1 MTVKVGEAW
10 GAPALG
16 LGRALSEGGRE
27 DGVDRVGRHCFPHI
41 ESALLLPIEMDTLS
55 PAPAH
60 WVDRQALPLWP
71 FSFLFSLLIILVQ
84 HSLSTLSFLCTY
96 RGSDGIVCS
105 L

>member
-1 MTVKVGEAW
+1 MTVKVGKAW

-27 DGVDRVGRHCFPHI
+27 GVGRHCFPHI

-55 PAPAH
+55 LPPAH

-71 FSFLFSLLIILVQ
+71 FSFLFPLLIILVQ